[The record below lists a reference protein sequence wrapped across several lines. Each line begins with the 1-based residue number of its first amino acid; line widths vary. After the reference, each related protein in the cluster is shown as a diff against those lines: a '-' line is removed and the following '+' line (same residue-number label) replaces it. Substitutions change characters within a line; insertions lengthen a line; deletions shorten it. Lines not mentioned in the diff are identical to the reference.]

1 MTAQIIRHRTR
12 SQFRAA
18 VAIATLEETMIQER
32 LRLRGDEQ
40 GVREADAIETLM
52 DAVREYLGDV

>member
-1 MTAQIIRHRTR
+1 LTAEIVRHRTR

-18 VAIATLEETMIQER
+18 VAIATLETASTRER

-52 DAVREYLGDV
+52 DAVREFLGDV